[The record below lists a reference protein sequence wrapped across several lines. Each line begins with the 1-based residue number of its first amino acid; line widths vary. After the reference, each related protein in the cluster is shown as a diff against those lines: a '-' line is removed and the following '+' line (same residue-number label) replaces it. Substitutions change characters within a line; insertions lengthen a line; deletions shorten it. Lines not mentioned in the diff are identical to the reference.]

1 MLPVT
6 RIQLWQKSSDLNQID
21 EDVEADG
28 LELPRSG
35 VFWGVGMQPSS
46 WRGTGVETSQ
56 QILRTDQYPASRQD
70 AWLLFRATRVAGTR
84 TSGR

>member
-6 RIQLWQKSSDLNQID
+6 RIQLWQKSSDLRQIN

-35 VFWGVGMQPSS
+35 VFWESGCSRPAGV
-46 WRGTGVETSQ
+46 GTGVETSQ
-56 QILRTDQYPASRQD
+56 QMVRTDQYPASRQD